1 MRNFK
6 SLFLISFLLVSVALN
21 SALNYLLI
29 PNNVMRMKMHN
40 LETSSYED
48 LFLGTSHGLS
58 AVDPAVVDE
67 ITGRQSSNLCVWSE
81 YPRDSYYL
89 LKNAMLF
96 QKPTRVIYELDP
108 TYWLNKDQDT
118 YHSTKLYHYMS
129 WSLVKVEY
137 FFAKILSTDFRIA
150 LFPWF
155 NYQLQWQASLEN
167 LALKQTDNYRNFGL
181 ETFDLP
187 YEVLKE
193 NGFLYLKDTK
203 ANKSKNMTLWDEAKL
218 QPDALRYFQN
228 IVTYCKENQI
238 ELIVFTAPVSQETLN
253 LYPES
258 FQEANRFFTTLM
270 NHYGLRYYNFNY
282 IELEGFNNSLAG
294 FTDYDGHM
302 LGETAMIFSKY
313 LGEYLK

>member
-1 MRNFK
+1 MRNSK
-6 SLFLISFLLVSVALN
+6 ILILVGFLLGSLVLN
-21 SALNYLLI
+21 STLSYLLI
-29 PNNVMRMKMHN
+29 PNNVMRIKMHN

-167 LALKQTDNYRNFGL
+167 LTLKQTDNYRNFGL
-181 ETFDLP
+181 ENFDLP

-228 IVTYCKENQI
+228 IVTYCRENHI
-238 ELIVFTAPVSQETLN
+238 ELVVFTAPVSKETLE

-258 FQEANRFFTTLM
+258 FQAANRYFTDLM

-282 IELEGFNNSLAG
+282 IELEGFDNSLAG